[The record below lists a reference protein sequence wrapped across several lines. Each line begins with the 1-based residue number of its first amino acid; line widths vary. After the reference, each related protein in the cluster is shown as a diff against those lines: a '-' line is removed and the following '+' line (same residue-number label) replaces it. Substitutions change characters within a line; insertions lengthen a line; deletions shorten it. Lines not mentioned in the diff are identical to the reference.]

1 MLDYIGDLFYLCI
14 VNYFTSNV
22 IVMKPQM
29 NFSGKGRWAKFWGDK
44 VKKKLKR
51 IFSKSDRQKTKKEIV
66 EKLIE

>member
-1 MLDYIGDLFYLCI
+1 
-14 VNYFTSNV
+14 
-22 IVMKPQM
+22 MKPQM